1 VKLSL
6 IQERM
11 GKKEFMMNENDEED
25 EKPTPIDLSV
35 EVAGGII
42 RTSLDIFTTS
52 DSDHKFT

>member
-1 VKLSL
+1 
-6 IQERM
+6 
-11 GKKEFMMNENDEED
+11 MNIDDEDD
-25 EKPTPIDLSV
+25 EKQTHEPLSV